1 MLNPLP
7 QHTQQSAAAGQS
19 LQDMDAL
26 LLALQALARCRSLE
40 SIGQS
45 LCRSARQLTGADG
58 AVLALRDGDNCHYVS
73 EDAATPYWVGR
84 RLPVS
89 ASVNGWV
96 MQHRF
101 PAIIPD
107 IDHDARVPRALR
119 ESGVMKSLA
128 IFPAG
133 NNQTAAIG
141 SYWRHRHEPSPAV
154 LYRLQALA
162 DAAAIALENAAL
174 NAAEERRLEER
185 NAELESAYS
194 ELRKSLEAEKNAREA
209 AENATRAKTDFLA
222 MVSHEI
228 RTPLNGVMGLNTLLL
243 ETALTPEQRMFAEMA
258 RFSGDALLHL
268 LNDVLDLS
276 RIETGRLEIE
286 TQEFNPQQVA
296 RETLHLML
304 ERAERKGLVIESDI
318 ADDTNLVLR
327 GDSGRLGQV
336 LLTLLDNAV
345 KFTDAGKVSLHC
357 RSTEA
362 SNRHQMWLRF
372 EVQDEGRTLA
382 ADELKRLFTPLTIAG
397 SETPQHFGGNGFG
410 LAVARRLAELMGGRI
425 GLEAAPGCG
434 NLFWLEIPFERAAR
448 NPGME
453 LPDLHEIGKP
463 GLNAHVLLA
472 EDNSINQLVARKML
486 DRLGCTVDVVKDG
499 TEAINAVRRRHY
511 DLIFLDCHM
520 PGMDGPSTSR
530 ALRALNGSRHIPL
543 IAITASALRGERER
557 CLDAGMDDYLTKP
570 LRLAELAA
578 VMQNWLQKPP
588 H

>member
-1 MLNPLP
+1 
-7 QHTQQSAAAGQS
+7 
-19 LQDMDAL
+19 MDAL
-26 LLALQALARCRSLE
+26 LLALQALSRCRSLE

-45 LCRSARQLTGADG
+45 LCHSARQLTGADG
-58 AVLALRDGDNCHYVS
+58 AVLTLRDGDNCHFVS
-73 EDAATPYWVGR
+73 EDAVSPYWVGR

-89 ASVNGWV
+89 TSINGWV

-107 IDHDARVPRALR
+107 IDQDARVPRVLR

-133 NNQTAAIG
+133 NNQTAALG
-141 SYWRHRHEPSPAV
+141 TYWHQRHDPSPEA

-174 NAAEERRLEER
+174 DAAQERRLEER
-185 NAELESAYS
+185 KAELESAYG
-194 ELRKSLEAEKNAREA
+194 ELRKSLEAEKSAREA
-209 AENATRAKTDFLA
+209 AENATRAKADFLA

-286 TQEFNPQQVA
+286 TLEFNPQQIA

-318 ADDTNLVLR
+318 ADDTNLLLR

-336 LLTLLDNAV
+336 LLTLLGNAI
-345 KFTDAGKVSLHC
+345 KFTDSGKVCLRC
-357 RSTEA
+357 MTTPA
-362 SNRHQMWLRF
+362 SNRHQLWLRF
-372 EVQDEGRTLA
+372 EVQDEGRALAPETLA
-382 ADELKRLFTPLTIAG
+382 RLFATLTG
-397 SETPQHFGGNGFG
+397 DRQETPQHFGGTGFS
-410 LAVARRLAELMGGRI
+410 LAISRRLTELMGGRI
-425 GLEAAPGCG
+425 GLNAGTGHG
-434 NLFWLEIPFERAAR
+434 NLFWLEIPFERVSLAHSI
-448 NPGME
+448 E
-453 LPDLHEIGKP
+453 LPDLHDIGKP
-463 GLNAHVLLA
+463 GLNARVLLA

-499 TEAINAVRRRHY
+499 TAAIEAARRRHY

-530 ALRALNGSRHIPL
+530 ALRALNGSRRIPV
-543 IAITASALRGERER
+543 IALTASALKGERER

-570 LRLAELAA
+570 LRLAELAS
-578 VMQNWLQKPP
+578 VVQSWLQKAA